1 MLEEA
6 GSTRLKVDFKADVS
20 IDSIAFFV
28 VTDFV
33 KPNVATL
40 DTLKESLDEFG
51 GSDIQQVLW
60 DIDAPLDPGQLT
72 PGRVDEAEDL
82 LAVDYPVQEVWVIV
96 VKMKHHCSIL
106 VDTSTPEGFIQG
118 RIDASKRNWPR
129 RNKTTAIV
137 SSSGS

>member
-40 DTLKESLDEFG
+40 DTLKQSWND
-51 GSDIQQVLW
+51 
-60 DIDAPLDPGQLT
+60 
-72 PGRVDEAEDL
+72 
-82 LAVDYPVQEVWVIV
+82 
-96 VKMKHHCSIL
+96 SI
-106 VDTSTPEGFIQG
+106 
-118 RIDASKRNWPR
+118 
-129 RNKTTAIV
+129 
-137 SSSGS
+137 SGIFK